1 MCEFLSLGL
10 IDTILSFVIFIM
22 NIVYT
27 VWGWFIPNDPNRTE
41 FNEHMEKLK
50 SYLNFV
56 TYSDS
61 LVLPIKIIIIV
72 LIQYVLCKK
81 KGQSPELRESAQGLE
96 SVHENDNENVEPVGG
111 KDGLPALSTS
121 GANVVHEN
129 VNGFPNFLKM
139 NVSRKKNIVEV

>member
-10 IDTILSFVIFIM
+10 IDTILSFVIFSM
-22 NIVYT
+22 NIIYT
-27 VWGWFIPNDPNRTE
+27 VWGWFIPNDPNRDE

-81 KGQSPELRESAQGLE
+81 KGQSPEL
-96 SVHENDNENVEPVGG
+96 HENDNENVEPVGG

>member
-27 VWGWFIPNDPNRTE
+27 VWGWFIPNDPNREGEAMSDAREE

-81 KGQSPELRESAQGLE
+81 KGQSPEL
-96 SVHENDNENVEPVGG
+96 HENVEPVGG

>member
-22 NIVYT
+22 NIIYT

-81 KGQSPELRESAQGLE
+81 KGQSPEL
-96 SVHENDNENVEPVGG
+96 HENDNENVEPVGG

>member
-22 NIVYT
+22 NIIYT

-81 KGQSPELRESAQGLE
+81 KGRSPEL
-96 SVHENDNENVEPVGG
+96 HENDNENVEPVGG

>member
-1 MCEFLSLGL
+1 MG
-10 IDTILSFVIFIM
+10 
-22 NIVYT
+22 IV
-27 VWGWFIPNDPNRTE
+27 
-41 FNEHMEKLK
+41 
-50 SYLNFV
+50 
-56 TYSDS
+56 
-61 LVLPIKIIIIV
+61 IIIV

-81 KGQSPELRESAQGLE
+81 KGQSPEL
-96 SVHENDNENVEPVGG
+96 HENDNENVEPLGG

>member
-22 NIVYT
+22 NIIYT

-81 KGQSPELRESAQGLE
+81 DKN
-96 SVHENDNENVEPVGG
+96 VNENVDVNVNENVETVGD

-121 GANVVHEN
+121 GANVVHDKVDEN

-139 NVSRKKNIVEV
+139 NVTRKKNIVEV

>member
-22 NIVYT
+22 NIIYT
-27 VWGWFIPNDPNRTE
+27 VWGWFIPNDPNRDE

-61 LVLPIKIIIIV
+61 LVLPIKIIVIV
-72 LIQYVLCKK
+72 LIQYALCRKN
-81 KGQSPELRESAQGLE
+81 KGK
-96 SVHENDNENVEPVGG
+96 VNENVNEN
-111 KDGLPALSTS
+111 KD
-121 GANVVHEN
+121 EN
-129 VNGFPNFLKM
+129 NNNSSFPNFLKM

>member
-10 IDTILSFVIFIM
+10 IDTILSFLIFIM
-22 NIVYT
+22 NIIYT

-41 FNEHMEKLK
+41 FSEHMEKLK

-81 KGQSPELRESAQGLE
+81 DKN
-96 SVHENDNENVEPVGG
+96 VNEALGD
-111 KDGLPALSTS
+111 KDGLREQRSLQDQRSVPALSTS

-139 NVSRKKNIVEV
+139 NVSRKKNIDEV

>member
-10 IDTILSFVIFIM
+10 IDTILSFVIFSM
-22 NIVYT
+22 NIIYT
-27 VWGWFIPNDPNRTE
+27 VWGWFIPNDPNRDE

-61 LVLPIKIIIIV
+61 LVLPIKIIVIV
-72 LIQYVLCKK
+72 LIQYVLCRKN
-81 KGQSPELRESAQGLE
+81 KGK
-96 SVHENDNENVEPVGG
+96 VNENVNEN
-111 KDGLPALSTS
+111 KD
-121 GANVVHEN
+121 EN
-129 VNGFPNFLKM
+129 KDENNNNSSFPNFLKM

>member
-10 IDTILSFVIFIM
+10 IDTILSFVIFSM
-22 NIVYT
+22 NIIYT
-27 VWGWFIPNDPNRTE
+27 VWGWFIPNDPNRDE

-61 LVLPIKIIIIV
+61 LVLPIKIIVIV
-72 LIQYVLCKK
+72 LIQYVLCRKN
-81 KGQSPELRESAQGLE
+81 KGK
-96 SVHENDNENVEPVGG
+96 VNENVNEN
-111 KDGLPALSTS
+111 KD
-121 GANVVHEN
+121 EN
-129 VNGFPNFLKM
+129 KDENNNNNSSFPNFLKM

>member
-10 IDTILSFVIFIM
+10 IDTILSFLIFIM
-22 NIVYT
+22 NIIYT

-41 FNEHMEKLK
+41 FSEHMEKLK

-81 KGQSPELRESAQGLE
+81 KGQSPEL
-96 SVHENDNENVEPVGG
+96 HENDNENVEPVGG

-139 NVSRKKNIVEV
+139 NVSRKKNIDEV

>member
-22 NIVYT
+22 NIIYT

-81 KGQSPELRESAQGLE
+81 DKNVNEALGDKDV
-96 SVHENDNENVEPVGG
+96 VHENDNDNNESLGG

-121 GANVVHEN
+121 GANVVHDK